1 MNVRY
6 AVTEDITRIEEIFSS
21 ARAYMRKNGNNIQ
34 WIGEYPSAK
43 DVEND
48 ISLKRGYVVE
58 EDGIVQGYFC
68 YFIGDDPTYH
78 VVYGGEWLNDLP
90 YGVVHR
96 LAVGDQAKGVGTFAV
111 NWCFEQCGN
120 LKLDTHRIN
129 KPMINMVTKAGFV
142 KCGVVHVNDEND
154 PERIAFQKV
163 K

>member
-1 MNVRY
+1 MQVRR
-6 AVTEDITRIEEIFSS
+6 ATENDVARINEIFDS
-21 ARAYMRKNGNNIQ
+21 ARKYMRKNGNDIQ
-34 WIGEYPSAK
+34 WTGPYPGESDVIK
-43 DVEND
+43 DIELN
-48 ISLKRGYVVE
+48 RAYVVE
-58 EDGIVQGYFC
+58 ENGEVLGYFC

-96 LAVGDQAKGVGTFAV
+96 LAVGDQAKGVGSFAV

-142 KCGVVHVNDEND
+142 KCGVIHVNDIKD
-154 PERIAFQKV
+154 PERIAFQKT